1 MGSEM
6 CIRDRDTHMVKILEH
21 AKFAVNREL
30 VNGGL
35 NYSVT
40 LKSFIFLPTF
50 DVREENGSLFAT
62 NGGDQNLQK
71 RNTCEK

>member
-1 MGSEM
+1 
-6 CIRDRDTHMVKILEH
+6 MVKILEH

-40 LKSFIFLPTF
+40 LKSFIFLLTF
-50 DVREENGSLFAT
+50 DVREENGSLFTT